1 MKREADKLVG
11 TKVKARRAELEAR
24 LAAGLAPMEKAPV
37 MYELRGLR
45 LLERQ
50 QSVRQQVDRAQ
61 DEVMGMGERGY
72 KKFARETD
80 AARESADKQAIKRR
94 VAEQEAHVKAL
105 MNIRTKMREM
115 TAAARARKDDCNK
128 RVRSRPSSPTPPE
141 SRFAVTWRRLLACIV
156 SSTTVREPWVAE

>member
-11 TKVKARRAELEAR
+11 IKVNARRAELEAR
-24 LAAGLAPMEKAPV
+24 LAAGLAPTEKAPV

-50 QSVRQQVDRAQ
+50 HNVRIMVDRAQ
-61 DEVMGMGERGY
+61 DEVMTMGERGY

-80 AARESADKQAIKRR
+80 AARESADKQANKRR

-105 MNIRTKMREM
+105 INIRAKMREM
-115 TAAARARKDDCNK
+115 STAARARKDDCNK
-128 RVRSRPSSPTPPE
+128 RVRSRPQPPLRWRVVSP
-141 SRFAVTWRRLLACIV
+141 SRGGGCWHGWY
-156 SSTTVREPWVAE
+156 RE